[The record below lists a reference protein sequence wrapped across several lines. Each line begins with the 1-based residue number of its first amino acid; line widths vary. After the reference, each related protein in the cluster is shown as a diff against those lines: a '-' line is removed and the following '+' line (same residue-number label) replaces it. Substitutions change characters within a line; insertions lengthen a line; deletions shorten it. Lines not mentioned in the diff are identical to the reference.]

1 VLWTADN
8 AAICAFMNTNQEIA
22 LAIVAA
28 FFGVGVLTLLGAY
41 LIIGIGWQEFDTTHG
56 DMRTRARPSGLVLV
70 LRAAA
75 RKCPVCGRGRI
86 FKSYFT
92 MNYACP
98 VCNSVFWK
106 NEGEWI
112 GPMVIDYTVAVGGA
126 LLSWAALVFFSFSG
140 TLQVVIPSV
149 VAVGGGIGVVPWSRS
164 FWTLFLYIT
173 GEMIAGDGSSA

>member
-1 VLWTADN
+1 
-8 AAICAFMNTNQEIA
+8 MNTNQEIA

-28 FFGVGVLTLLGAY
+28 FFGVGVLTLIGAY

-56 DMRTRARPSGLVLV
+56 DTRVRARPSGWLLIW
-70 LRAAA
+70 RALAK
-75 RKCPVCGRGRI
+75 KCPICGRGRI
-86 FKSYFT
+86 FKSYFS
-92 MNYACP
+92 MNSACP
-98 VCNSVFWK
+98 ACNSVFWK

-126 LLSWAALVFFSFSG
+126 LLSWAALVFFSFSE
-140 TLQVVIPSV
+140 TLQIIIPAM

-173 GEMIAGDGSSA
+173 GEMIAADAKPN

>member
-1 VLWTADN
+1 
-8 AAICAFMNTNQEIA
+8 MNTNQEIA

-28 FFGVGVLTLLGAY
+28 FFAVGVLTLIGAY
-41 LIIGIGWQEFDTTHG
+41 LIIGIGWQEFDTTHS
-56 DMRTRARPSGLVLV
+56 DLRTHARPSGFVLIW
-70 LRAAA
+70 RALA
-75 RKCPVCGRGRI
+75 RKCPICGRGRI

-92 MNYACP
+92 MNPSCP
-98 VCNSVFWK
+98 ACNSVFWK

-140 TLQVVIPSV
+140 TLQIVIPAV

-173 GEMIAGDGSSA
+173 GEMIAADESSN